1 MPEGITPQHYAV
13 VFNSMSHVG
22 TYAQQ
27 SSLCVAFLVTKKL
40 KSIARDKIKQLGFFL
55 TRKGEEKFFSGA
67 SAELIALEFEVET
80 TASQAQFTSGA
91 RDVAPVFT
99 QRV

>member
-1 MPEGITPQHYAV
+1 MPEGITPQHHAV

-40 KSIARDKIKQLGFFL
+40 KSIARDKIKQVDCF
-55 TRKGEEKFFSGA
+55 GEERRRKVFLGA
-67 SAELIALEFEVET
+67 GAELIALEFEVET
-80 TASQAQFTSGA
+80 AASQAQFTSGA
-91 RDVAPVFT
+91 RDVAAVFA
-99 QRV
+99 QGV

>member
-27 SSLCVAFLVTKKL
+27 SSLCVSFLATKKL
-40 KSIARDKIKQLGFFL
+40 KSIEREKIKRLASCEEE
-55 TRKGEEKFFSGA
+55 GEVFSGA
-67 SAELIALEFEVET
+67 GAELITLEFEVEAA
-80 TASQAQFTSGA
+80 ASQTEFPSGA
-91 RDVAPVFT
+91 RDVAAVFA
-99 QRV
+99 QCV

>member
-1 MPEGITPQHYAV
+1 MPEGITPQHHAV

-40 KSIARDKIKQLGFFL
+40 KSIARDKIKQLDFF
-55 TRKGEEKFFSGA
+55 GEERRRKLFLGA
-67 SAELIALEFEVET
+67 GAKLIALEFEVET

-91 RDVAPVFT
+91 RDVAAVFA
-99 QRV
+99 QSV

>member
-40 KSIARDKIKQLGFFL
+40 KSIAGDKIKQLD
-55 TRKGEEKFFSGA
+55 FFSRGK
-67 SAELIALEFEVET
+67 T
-80 TASQAQFTSGA
+80 TKSFS
-91 RDVAPVFT
+91 
-99 QRV
+99 

>member
-1 MPEGITPQHYAV
+1 MPKGITPQHHAV

-40 KSIARDKIKQLGFFL
+40 KSIEHAEIKQLDFL
-55 TRKGEEKFFSGA
+55 TWKDEEKFFLGA
-67 SAELIALEFEVET
+67 GAELIALEF
-80 TASQAQFTSGA
+80 
-91 RDVAPVFT
+91 
-99 QRV
+99 